1 MEGEHRPRRGV
12 KRRVSQSCYKVL
24 NRATVHAR
32 RPRGAGPLL
41 PVATGR
47 RPRGDG
53 CRVRHPSMPAASMRS
68 PHASTAPTPV
78 GLLRYLDLVLVVAAL
93 PFVVFAGLPLL
104 GYAVGA
110 GAWFLQRGIGVFLE
124 RRAARSQDMRRQVGL
139 NFFGTLARSWLVG
152 GAILAVGLLSERQD
166 GLTAAVLVLVAFT
179 VYFAVTLAVNTVG
192 RRLW

>member
-1 MEGEHRPRRGV
+1 M
-12 KRRVSQSCYKVL
+12 
-24 NRATVHAR
+24 
-32 RPRGAGPLL
+32 
-41 PVATGR
+41 PVA
-47 RPRGDG
+47 
-53 CRVRHPSMPAASMRS
+53 AAMRS
-68 PHASTAPTPV
+68 PDATHAPEPV
-78 GLLRYLDLVLVVAAL
+78 GLVRYLDVVIVVAAL

-124 RRAARSQDMRRQVGL
+124 RRAAGSQDMRRQIGL

-152 GAILAVGLLSERQD
+152 GAILAVGLLGERED
-166 GLTAAVLVLVAFT
+166 GLTAAVLVFVAFT